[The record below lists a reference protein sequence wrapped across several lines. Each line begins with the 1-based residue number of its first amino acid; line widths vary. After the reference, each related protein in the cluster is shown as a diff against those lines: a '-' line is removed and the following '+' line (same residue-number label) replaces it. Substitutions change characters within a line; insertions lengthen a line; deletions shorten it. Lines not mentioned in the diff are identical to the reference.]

1 MREIK
6 GEFTGTWIPAHIML
20 DQSLNG
26 SSKILYATIASF
38 KKCYMSNETLGEL
51 IGTTPRNVQKL
62 LKPLRDKG
70 YIKQIAFNG
79 KTRTLVP
86 CRDEQMD
93 VADTN
98 KSSPNITSNNTKSI
112 NTLTSDTSK
121 KLAKH
126 LQEQIVSRHPSLST
140 RTLNTYLK
148 WDLPIDRLHRI
159 DGYEWE
165 DIQRHID
172 WIFEVDNFW
181 YKVILSGDNLR
192 KNFPKVVA
200 KADLGEYERPMTQ
213 EEIDEIV
220 ARQKASVVY
229 ADGV

>member
-1 MREIK
+1 MSEIK

-70 YIKQIAFNG
+70 YIKQVAFNG

-112 NTLTSDTSK
+112 NTLTSDMSK
-121 KLAKH
+121 KMAKH
-126 LQEQIVSRHPSLST
+126 LAECITNRHPALAPRVRQTS
-140 RTLNTYLK
+140 LK
-148 WDLPIDRLHRI
+148 WDLPIDKLNRI
-159 DGYEWE
+159 DGYSWE
-165 DIQRHID
+165 NIQRHID
-172 WIFEVDNFW
+172 WVFEEDDFW

-192 KNFPKVVA
+192 KNFAKIVA
-200 KADLGEYERPMTQ
+200 KAGILVADEASYDLKKMEANKQKMREVEY
-213 EEIDEIV
+213 
-220 ARQKASVVY
+220 A
-229 ADGV
+229 